1 MNKIVNMHK
10 KGTRLLEQE
19 QNIMETDTLEIT
31 DEMVDTDDFG
41 SILREAMDTVRTEG
55 APAVATAALSRSYDK
70 TKMLMGAVVEYKELM
85 MMYSCAL
92 KTVSTK
98 LEVLDTEF
106 KAKLRRNPISS
117 ISSRLKTTRSIV
129 DKLARKGQPFT
140 IESIES
146 NIYDVAGIRV
156 ICPYMDDIYTLADA
170 LLRQDD
176 VKLLSRKD
184 YIANPKPNGYR
195 SLHLI
200 ISLPVYFSDRMAEI
214 PVEVQIRTIAM
225 DFWAS
230 LEHQLKYK
238 QDIPNQQEI
247 IEQLRNCADTIHMTD
262 AAMLGIRRQIE
273 NLEDTP
279 TEDDVLLEKFSRLDL
294 AVGQ

>member
-1 MNKIVNMHK
+1 
-10 KGTRLLEQE
+10 
-19 QNIMETDTLEIT
+19 METNILEIT
-31 DEMVDTDDFG
+31 DDIIETDDF
-41 SILREAMDTVRTEG
+41 EAMLCKAMDMVRAEGTPLADT
-55 APAVATAALSRSYDK
+55 TALDRSHDK

-92 KTVSTK
+92 KTVRTK
-98 LEVLDTEF
+98 LEVLDAEF
-106 KAKLRRNPISS
+106 KAKLQRNPISS
-117 ISSRLKTTRSIV
+117 ISSRLKTTHSIV

-140 IESIES
+140 IESIER
-146 NIYDVAGIRV
+146 NIYDVAGIRA

-176 VKLLSRKD
+176 VRLLSRKD

-200 ISLPVYFSDRMAEI
+200 ISLPIYFSDRKTEI

-247 IEQLRNCADTIHMTD
+247 IGQLRACADTIHRTD

-273 NLEDTP
+273 TLEDTP
-279 TEDDVLLEKFSRLDL
+279 TEDDVLLEKVSRLDL